1 MLNLTVKPGEYF
13 VIGDDIRV
21 IFAGGTANNARVMI
35 DAPRSYNI
43 VRGKV
48 LEQSD
53 GKSYYVEPELSGE
66 QIKSFQRQQERQ
78 RQQNRKLQQSE
89 KPQQRNQKVS
99 AG

>member
-1 MLNLTVKPGEYF
+1 MLNLTIKPGEYF

-48 LEQSD
+48 LEQEDMDSSERNS
-53 GKSYYVEPELSGE
+53 GSSKPAFKTAGQKKYYVEPEISKE
-66 QIKSFQRQQERQ
+66 RMESFLKQQQDRAAE
-78 RQQNRKLQQSE
+78 
-89 KPQQRNQKVS
+89 
-99 AG
+99 

>member
-1 MLNLTVKPGEYF
+1 MLNLTIKPGEYF

-48 LEQSD
+48 LEQEDMDSSERNS
-53 GKSYYVEPELSGE
+53 GSSKSAFKAAGQKKKYYVEPEISKE
-66 QIKSFQRQQERQ
+66 RMESFLKQQQARAAE
-78 RQQNRKLQQSE
+78 
-89 KPQQRNQKVS
+89 
-99 AG
+99 